1 MLPAEFTLHITKCR
15 AVCRPQT
22 LFWGQTW
29 DDETCVLLFT
39 MVNWSHDY
47 TCAHQP
53 SRVKDNLYMFIAAL
67 KKKKKHDKKTN
78 VKIKPGI
85 SEANLMPAAIEIL
98 KIHCN
103 CFFFPRNKLLL
114 NVDNW
119 GSDWMTTVLIHLLLS
134 QDQHWSDGI
143 VSSLEGIFSVM
154 SDYLPRETFTIFPML
169 FSIFTVSDSRRIPC
183 LSDFTQKC
191 LVPPSLGGPL
201 LWF

>member
-1 MLPAEFTLHITKCR
+1 MRLVYFYLQWWIGATIIPVPTNLLESKITCICLLLP
-15 AVCRPQT
+15 
-22 LFWGQTW
+22 
-29 DDETCVLLFT
+29 
-39 MVNWSHDY
+39 
-47 TCAHQP
+47 
-53 SRVKDNLYMFIAAL
+53 L